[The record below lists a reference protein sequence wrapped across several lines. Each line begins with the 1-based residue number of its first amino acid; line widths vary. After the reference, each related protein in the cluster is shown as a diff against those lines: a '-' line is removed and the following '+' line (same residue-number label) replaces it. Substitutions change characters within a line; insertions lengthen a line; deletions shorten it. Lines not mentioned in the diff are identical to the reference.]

1 MRCRMAKRLVS
12 VLVGVLVLLLA
23 SCMPAATEPVAYV
36 NLNDLQPLPT
46 PRHTAIAPLRVAVAA
61 VISPRGTVES
71 YTPLLEYLSQKL
83 GRPVEMVQRRSYAE
97 VNELIRTG
105 QVDLAFVCTSS
116 YLAGRSFGMRLV
128 AAPQVEGKIT
138 YTAKLIVPAESPAHS
153 LEDLRGTVF
162 AFTDP
167 LSFTG
172 HVVPIYWLKQM
183 GETPETFFQR
193 TFFTFSHDDAIYAV
207 AQGVADA
214 ASVDSLVLD
223 FALRRDPTLTNQ
235 IRVIR
240 ISKPFGIPPVVT
252 GPQTRP
258 QAIAAWQEVLLNMDH
273 DPAGKAAL
281 EALGYDRFV
290 VVSDPLYETARQ
302 VQQAVQL
309 EFEAP

>member
-1 MRCRMAKRLVS
+1 MTRRVFAL
-12 VLVGVLVLLLA
+12 LAGVWIVLLA
-23 SCMPAATEPVAYV
+23 SCTPSATRPLAYV

-46 PRHTAIAPLRVAVAA
+46 PRNTAVAPLRVAVAA
-61 VISPRGTVES
+61 VISPQGTVES

-97 VNELIRTG
+97 VNALIRTG
-105 QVDLAFVCTSS
+105 EVDLAFVCTSS

-128 AAPQVEGKIT
+128 VAPQVNGEIT
-138 YTAKLIVPAESPAHS
+138 YTAKLIVPAQSTARS
-153 LEDLRGTVF
+153 LEDLRGAVF

-172 HVVPIYWLKQM
+172 HVVPTYWLKQM
-183 GETPETFFQR
+183 GETPESFFQR

-214 ASVDSLVLD
+214 ASVDSLVLA
-223 FALRRDPTLTNQ
+223 FALRRDPALANQ
-235 IRVIR
+235 IRVLQT
-240 ISKPFGIPPVVT
+240 SEPFGIPPVVT
-252 GPQTRP
+252 GPHTRP
-258 QAIAAWQEVLLNMDH
+258 QTIVTWQEVLLNMDQ

-281 EALGYDRFV
+281 QALGYDRFV
-290 VVSDPLYETARQ
+290 AVSDALYETAEQ
-302 VQQAVQL
+302 VEQAVHL